1 MKHLS
6 ILSSVQIQTDGCTEF
21 TRSRKWA
28 PGLEK
33 DSQEQASW
41 ACLEFGESPISKA
54 SWASKEFTVAS
65 STHIGCKKMKSGRP
79 IFLPGTSGV
88 FHYPR
93 GSCPHRVHVRGHT
106 WPETTGGESTSWP
119 RATVWGP
126 CGKPGLLPGS
136 KSWLGGLAE
145 PSIPG
150 VGRDVKTLIVV
161 MGCSTTF
168 PSTVFEGGIMAC
180 KSCSWYSITWKAS
193 YKSVHRILS
202 RFDI

>member
-28 PGLEK
+28 PGLDK

-54 SWASKEFTVAS
+54 SWASKEFTMAS

-93 GSCPHRVHVRGHT
+93 GPV
-106 WPETTGGESTSWP
+106 PTGWMWEATLGQKPQEVNP
-119 RATVWGP
+119 RADPVLLCEVPVENLVFYQEASHDSAGLPSLLYLGWGMTL
-126 CGKPGLLPGS
+126 KP
-136 KSWLGGLAE
+136 
-145 PSIPG
+145 
-150 VGRDVKTLIVV
+150 
-161 MGCSTTF
+161 
-168 PSTVFEGGIMAC
+168 
-180 KSCSWYSITWKAS
+180 
-193 YKSVHRILS
+193 
-202 RFDI
+202 